1 MKPFAETILY
11 LQGLIIILKKMQSNQ
26 LKDKDYANTNVGFLN
41 DIMNNFLVDKL
52 LFFLIL
58 PYQ

>member
-41 DIMNNFLVDKL
+41 DIKTNINN
-52 LFFLIL
+52 LIKTIQ
-58 PYQ
+58 PK